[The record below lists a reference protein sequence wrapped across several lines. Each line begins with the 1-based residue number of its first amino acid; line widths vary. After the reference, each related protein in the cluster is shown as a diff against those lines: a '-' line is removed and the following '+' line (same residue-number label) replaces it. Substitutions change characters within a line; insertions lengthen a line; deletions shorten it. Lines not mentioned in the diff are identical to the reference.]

1 MVGTTISHYK
11 ILEKIGEGGMGVV
24 YRAEDMKLKRIV
36 ALKVLPSFTSILPED
51 RRRFIQEAQVTS
63 SINHPNVVT
72 VHEFEEVDG
81 IAYMVTEIVEGKTLS
96 DVIKKGRLS
105 KEKILTIALQIVSG
119 LAEAHS
125 RGIIHRDLKPENVML
140 TPQQQVKVMDFGLAR
155 IMGSSH
161 VTVPGSLIGSFAY
174 MSPEQVE
181 GGDVDPRSDIF
192 SFGIL
197 LYQMITGVLPFQG
210 KTVAELLSSIV
221 RKNPPL
227 LKTHRQDVSEA
238 YQQIVDKALA
248 KEPSKR
254 YKSMKELKSDLEL
267 LKQNPALKSLPH
279 RKIFKVRVTI
289 AAALLAAILLGG
301 YVGVEMMQRKSNPFV
316 EKSIVVLPFL
326 NAEKDESIGY
336 LSIGLANDIIT
347 RLSYIHSLQVKPT
360 STVMDFVDMVIGPQ
374 EVANK
379 LGTNFVVQGRYQRIG
394 EMLLIGAQLIEAKS
408 GNILWA
414 DRFTV
419 RRDQLSQL
427 QDEVAK
433 RLVDELEVHL
443 SEVEHAAVYKV
454 RTKSPLAYD
463 YYLRG
468 FAYGLKGSRVNNELA
483 MRMYEQAINIDE
495 RFAEAFAA
503 LSHTYVEQFWS
514 NYSPDTTWV
523 TKGETMA
530 RKALA
535 LDSNLAQAHASLGF
549 ALRIRG
555 KYREAIQEAVK
566 ALKIDKRESFALEDI
581 SEFYRHR
588 GEFDK
593 ALSFSLRAVESDPS
607 FNLARVK
614 GRIYQ
619 FEGKYLESIP
629 ELEKAI
635 EQNPDDAWLRGGLLA
650 MSYIYLG
657 DAKRAEEA
665 IHQADSLDPSKP
677 ETQVSRA
684 MLETLKG
691 NFHKAEEELKKVEPY
706 TTTDYALAR
715 HVAAIYAKQDKVVQ
729 ALDWMQRAYTLGN
742 RWYSWYRNDTWFD
755 NVRDLT
761 TFHLLMERMRKEL
774 DVVAADLQAAGY

>member
-1 MVGTTISHYK
+1 MIGKTISHYK

-24 YRAEDMKLKRIV
+24 YRAEDMKLKRFV
-36 ALKVLPSFTSILPED
+36 ALKVLPSFTSISSED
-51 RRRFIQEAQVTS
+51 RKRFIQEAQVTS

-81 IAYMVTEIVEGKTLS
+81 IAYMVTEIVEGETLGE
-96 DVIKKGRLS
+96 VIKKGPLP
-105 KEKILTIALQIVSG
+105 KEKILSIALQIVSG
-119 LAEAHS
+119 LAEAHT
-125 RGIIHRDLKPENVML
+125 RGIIHRDLKPENVMV

-181 GGDVDPRSDIF
+181 GGDVDPRSDVF

-221 RKNPPL
+221 RKNAPPL
-227 LKTHRQDVSEA
+227 KTYRKDIPNTF
-238 YQQIVDKALA
+238 QQIVDKALA

-267 LKQNPALKSLPH
+267 LKQQPLLRSLPH
-279 RKIFKVRVTI
+279 HKNIRVRLSVASAVI
-289 AAALLAAILLGG
+289 IAILLGG
-301 YVGVEMMQRKSNPFV
+301 YLGIKFQQKDSIPSV
-316 EKSIVVLPFL
+316 EKSIAVLPFL
-326 NAEKDESIGY
+326 NAERDESIGY

-347 RLSYIHSLQVKPT
+347 RLSYIHTLQVKPT
-360 STVMDFVDMVIGPQ
+360 SAVVDFADTIISPQ
-374 EVANK
+374 DAANK
-379 LGTNFVVQGRYQRIG
+379 LGTNYVVQGRYQRIG

-419 RRDQLSQL
+419 KQEQLAQL

-443 SEVEHAAVYKV
+443 SEVEHAAVYKI

-468 FAYGLKGSRVNNELA
+468 FAYSLKGSRANNELA
-483 MRMYEQAINIDE
+483 IRLYEQAINIDE
-495 RFAEAFAA
+495 RFAEAYAA
-503 LSHTYVEQFWS
+503 LSHSYVEQFWS
-514 NYSPDTTWV
+514 NYSPDTVWV
-523 TKGETMA
+523 TRGEEMA
-530 RKALA
+530 RKAIS
-535 LDSNLAQAHASLGF
+535 LDSNLASAYASLGF
-549 ALRIRG
+549 ALRIQGR
-555 KYREAIQEAVK
+555 YREAMQQVVN
-566 ALKIDKRESFALEDI
+566 ALKIDPRESFALEDI
-581 SEFYRHR
+581 SEFYRNS

-593 ALSFSLRAVESDPS
+593 ALQYAERAADSDPS

-614 GRIYQ
+614 ARIYQ

-629 ELEKAI
+629 ALEKAI
-635 EQNPDDAWLRGGLLA
+635 EGSPNDAWLRGGLLA

-657 DAKRAEEA
+657 DIKRAEEA
-665 IHQADSLDPSKP
+665 IHLADSLDPAKP
-677 ETQVSRA
+677 ETEVSRA

-691 NFHKAEEELKKVEPY
+691 NYQKAEEELKSAEPFIM
-706 TTTDYALAR
+706 TDYALAR

-729 ALDWMQRAYTLGN
+729 AIEWMQRAYRLGN
-742 RWYSWYRNDTWFD
+742 RWYSWYKNDAWF
-755 NVRDLT
+755 NNIRDLT
-761 TFHLLMERMRKEL
+761 TFQLIMERMKKEL
-774 DVVAADLQAAGY
+774 DIVAADLQAAGY